1 MLDDRKK
8 IGIGLSGFG
17 VVFTFLGLIFFFDRG
32 LLAIGNLM
40 FLSGV
45 ALTIGPRATLRFF
58 MRKKNWKGSGFF
70 LAGVLTVLYG
80 WAVVGMCLES
90 YGFWVLFSAFFPT
103 VLGYLRGIPM
113 LGSVLDAPFLK
124 SILNKIAPAQS
135 LPV

>member
-1 MLDDRKK
+1 
-8 IGIGLSGFG
+8 
-17 VVFTFLGLIFFFDRG
+17 VLIARSKSW
-32 LLAIGNLM
+32 LNKYHLQ
-40 FLSGV
+40 
-45 ALTIGPRATLRFF
+45 
-58 MRKKNWKGSGFF
+58 GSGFF

-124 SILNKIAPAQS
+124 SVGHRF
-135 LPV
+135 LPSY